1 MLRFWRKAVDP
12 VSEEHVRTVLIRDLS
27 PHLLRDLNLPD
38 DIGFLSPD
46 SIRNRKLP
54 PASSF

>member
-1 MLRFWRKAVDP
+1 MLRFWRKATDP
-12 VSEEHVRTVLIRDLS
+12 VSEERVRSALIRELS

-38 DIGFLSPD
+38 EIGFSSPD

-54 PASSF
+54 LSPLF